1 MGRWAEIKPGGSANV
16 REPEGLKG
24 GKHVVLSLS
33 GPVGSTNHQWPIFCL
48 EYLEGDYCLCRCTR
62 EEKAAFA
69 ETLHR
74 LGHMTWAEIQR
85 FPRHGN
91 GSEILSRESLGDRSY
106 PVEVTDDVN
115 ILAFRFFG
123 KAPMVGYRIGRV
135 FTVLF
140 LDRDFSLY
148 DHG

>member
-1 MGRWAEIKPGGSANV
+1 
-16 REPEGLKG
+16 
-24 GKHVVLSLS
+24 
-33 GPVGSTNHQWPIFCL
+33 
-48 EYLEGDYCLCRCTR
+48 
-62 EEKAAFA
+62 
-69 ETLHR
+69 
-74 LGHMTWAEIQR
+74 MTWAEIQR